1 MTKKTGLFVPA
12 AVLLIL
18 LASCGS
24 QGEKNPGRKGPEEK
38 GTLSAEENPAVTLL
52 RKLED
57 FLRFEDVLPQMALS
71 EEQKG
76 SLMPLLEEWKNWESE
91 GKEYDQELIINEITA
106 LLTEGQKSYDPVPE
120 ENSFPGQDS
129 RPGPPD
135 SGSPGERPSGP
146 PPGGNPPGGNPP
158 GEKGKD
164 GRNEDGRS
172 SLVFQID
179 KLLRLLG
186 GEEALPPP
194 PPESDS

>member
-1 MTKKTGLFVPA
+1 MIKKTGLFVPA

-18 LASCGS
+18 LVSCGS
-24 QGEKNPGRKGPEEK
+24 QGEKNPGRRGPGEK
-38 GTLSAEENPAVTLL
+38 GKLSAEENPAVTLL

-57 FLRFEDVLPQMALS
+57 FLRFGDVLPQMALS
-71 EEQKG
+71 EEQKNA
-76 SLMPLLEEWKNWESE
+76 LAPLLENWKDLESE

-106 LLTEGQKSYDPVPE
+106 LLTEGQKSYEPVPE
-120 ENSFPGQDS
+120 ENSSPGQNS

-135 SGSPGERPSGP
+135 SGSHGEKPSGP

-158 GEKGKD
+158 GNMGKE

-172 SLVFQID
+172 SLVFQLD

-194 PPESDS
+194 PPESGS